1 MNRSCDS
8 CSARIPLTAS
18 HRARFCSGA
27 CRQKAYRRRSKRGL
41 PAEMTSRH
49 RWVRHDEN
57 KVPMTLFG
65 GPASVVDPRTWT
77 TYEKAA
83 ASSVGTG
90 LGIVLGDG
98 LGCLDLDHCITGGR
112 LAPWAREIVDAHRD
126 AAVFIEESMSGTG
139 LHIFLPM
146 VEAKGSRVRDGERN
160 IETYSRERYM
170 AVTGKRW
177 Q

>member
-1 MNRSCDS
+1 M
-8 CSARIPLTAS
+8 
-18 HRARFCSGA
+18 
-27 CRQKAYRRRSKRGL
+27 
-41 PAEMTSRH
+41 
-49 RWVRHDEN
+49 
-57 KVPMTLFG
+57 PMTLFG

-83 ASSVGTG
+83 ASTVGTG

-98 LGCLDLDHCITGGR
+98 LGCIDLDKCIDGGK
-112 LAPWAREIVDAHRD
+112 LAPWAREIVDEHRD

-146 VEAKGSRVRDGERN
+146 VEAKGSRVRDGERK
-160 IETYSRERYM
+160 IEIYSRERYV